1 MKKFLIKAIKKLET
15 GLNFNIITKII
26 KSALNKKI
34 QNFGTVKEFSFDD
47 ALKQIIVEIELK
59 GDDKPLKIV
68 ISKYNISDNNDYFV
82 IREIQ
87 INKEWIEEIA
97 KEHIL
102 HKRFKIPVKYRDY
115 MNYFK

>member
-15 GLNFNIITKII
+15 GLNFNLITKII

-34 QNFGTVKEFSFDD
+34 KNFGTVKEFSFDD

-68 ISKYNISDNNDYFV
+68 ISKWVDLLMVEPMGCYEIFWMDGVFLPHLQHGQGVLISLN
-82 IREIQ
+82 
-87 INKEWIEEIA
+87 
-97 KEHIL
+97 
-102 HKRFKIPVKYRDY
+102 P
-115 MNYFK
+115 